1 MLSVKDMKRKI
12 GTLLSLSFMVL
23 ALSQCRDNE
32 PTVGNTNPAG
42 TPYTL
47 QVPEKFPAPNIPADN
62 PMTYEGIKLGRHLF
76 YDKDL
81 SDNGTVSCASCH
93 IQERAFTDATPTS
106 VGSQGITGRRKAM
119 PIFNL
124 AFQDFFFWD
133 GRTVTL
139 EEQSLHP
146 IRDPIEMN
154 NDLPTVISRLSAD
167 PIYPPMFEEAFGSSE
182 ITAERIAKA
191 IAQFERTMISANSKF
206 DSVIRLQTG
215 AQFTA
220 LEQRGY
226 ELFTSDFDPNGGFG
240 GDCFHC
246 HGERETR
253 YLFGAFGR
261 DLQFVNN
268 GLKATYTD
276 QGRAEVTNDPTD
288 VGKFK
293 VPSVRNV
300 EFSFPYMHDGSIPNL
315 DSLIGFYNFGGH
327 LHPNIDPNMK
337 AAGTGRNWSQGQKDA
352 LAAFLRTLTDY
363 KFLQDTALSDPF
375 QN

>member
-1 MLSVKDMKRKI
+1 MKAKRLFTLGIITLGVLSI
-12 GTLLSLSFMVL
+12 T
-23 ALSQCRDNE
+23 QCREDQ
-32 PTVGNTNPAG
+32 PSPSKTLVG

-47 QVPEKFPAPNIPADN
+47 EVPLGFPEPNIPADN
-62 PMTYEGIKLGRHLF
+62 PMTYEGVKLGRFLF
-76 YDKDL
+76 YEKAL
-81 SDNGTVSCASCH
+81 SENSTVSCASCH

-106 VGSQGITGRRKAM
+106 VGTRGIFGRRKAM

-124 AFQDFFFWD
+124 AFQDHFFWD
-133 GRTVTL
+133 GRVLTL

-146 IRDPIEMN
+146 ILDTLEMD
-154 NDLPTVISRLSAD
+154 NDLATVIQRLSAMD
-167 PIYPPMFEEAFGSSE
+167 LYPPLFEAAFGDKN
-182 ITAERIAKA
+182 ITEDRIAKA

-206 DSVIRLQTG
+206 DRVIRLQTG
-215 AQFTA
+215 EQFND

-268 GLKATYTD
+268 GLKAVYQD
-276 QGRAEVTNDPTD
+276 EGRAEVTNDPID

-327 LHPNIDPNMK
+327 KHVNVDPNMK
-337 AAGTGRNWSQGQKDA
+337 AAGIGRNWSDGQKQA
-352 LAAFLRTLTDY
+352 LAAFLRALTDY
-363 KFLQDTALSDPF
+363 EFLQDTAFSDPF
-375 QN
+375 N

>member
-1 MLSVKDMKRKI
+1 MNRKLGILALLGIGVLS
-12 GTLLSLSFMVL
+12 
-23 ALSQCRDNE
+23 LSQCRKDALSNQ
-32 PTVGNTNPAG
+32 TSSVG
-42 TPYTL
+42 TPYNL
-47 QVPEKFPAPNIPADN
+47 QVPTGFPSPNIPADN
-62 PMTYEGIKLGRHLF
+62 PMTVEGIRLGRHLF
-76 YDKDL
+76 YEKAL
-81 SDNGTVSCASCH
+81 SGDNTMSCASCH
-93 IQERAFTDATPTS
+93 LQERAFTDATGTS
-106 VGSQGITGRRKAM
+106 VGIRGKFGRRKAM

-124 AFQDFFFWD
+124 AFHENFFWD
-133 GRTVTL
+133 GRSLTL
-139 EEQSLHP
+139 EEQALIP
-146 IRDPIEMN
+146 IQDTIELDA
-154 NDLPTVISRLSAD
+154 DLQTVVDRLSAD
-167 PIYPPMFEEAFGSSE
+167 PLYPPMFKAAFGSE
-182 ITAERIAKA
+182 EVTPERIGKA
-191 IAQFERTMISANSKF
+191 IAQFERTIISANSKF
-206 DSVIRLQTG
+206 DRVIRMQTG
-215 AQFTA
+215 EQFTA

-226 ELFTSDFDPNGGFG
+226 ELFTSDYDPNGGSG

-268 GLKATYTD
+268 GLKAVYTD
-276 QGRAEVTNDPTD
+276 EGRAEVTGNQTD

-337 AAGTGRNWSQGQKDA
+337 AAGIGRNWSDGQKQA

-363 KFLQDTALSDPF
+363 EFLQDTAFSNPF
-375 QN
+375 EN

>member
-1 MLSVKDMKRKI
+1 MKRMNRKWIVI
-12 GTLLSLSFMVL
+12 GILVVAVL
-23 ALSQCRDNE
+23 GLSQCKEDE
-32 PTVGNTNPAG
+32 PANNGQSFTG

-47 QVPEKFPAPNIPADN
+47 NVPTGFPPANIPPDN
-62 PMTYEGIKLGRHLF
+62 PMTVEGIELGRYLF
-76 YDKDL
+76 YEKSL
-81 SDNGTVSCASCH
+81 SEDNTINCASCH
-93 IQERAFTDATPTS
+93 IQERAFTDVGPTS
-106 VGSQGITGRRKAM
+106 VGTQGIFGRRKSM
-119 PIFNL
+119 PLFNL
-124 AFQDFFFWD
+124 AFQENFFWD
-133 GRTVTL
+133 GRVTSL
-139 EEQSLHP
+139 EAQSLHP

-154 NDLPTVISRLSAD
+154 NDLPTVIQRLSAD
-167 PIYPPMFEEAFGSSE
+167 PLYPPLFKAAFGDE
-182 ITAERIAKA
+182 QITAERIAKA

-206 DSVIRLQTG
+206 DRVIRMQTG
-215 AQFTA
+215 EQFTA

-246 HGERETR
+246 HGERETQ

-268 GLKATYTD
+268 GLKAVYD
-276 QGRAEVTNDPTD
+276 DEGRAEVTNDPTD

-327 LHPNIDPNMK
+327 KHVNVDPNMK
-337 AAGTGRNWSQGQKDA
+337 AAGIGRNWSEGQKQA

-363 KFLQDTALSDPF
+363 EFLEDSAFSNPHAE
-375 QN
+375 

>member
-1 MLSVKDMKRKI
+1 MNRKLGILALLGIGVLS
-12 GTLLSLSFMVL
+12 
-23 ALSQCRDNE
+23 LSQCRKDAPSNQ
-32 PTVGNTNPAG
+32 TSSVG
-42 TPYTL
+42 TPYNL
-47 QVPEKFPAPNIPADN
+47 QVPTGFPSPNIPADN
-62 PMTYEGIKLGRHLF
+62 PMTVEGIRLGRHLF
-76 YDKDL
+76 YEKAL
-81 SDNGTVSCASCH
+81 SGDNTMSCASCH
-93 IQERAFTDATPTS
+93 LQERAFTDATGTS
-106 VGSQGITGRRKAM
+106 VGIRGKFGRRKAM

-124 AFQDFFFWD
+124 AFHENFFWD
-133 GRTVTL
+133 GRSLTL
-139 EEQSLHP
+139 EEQALIP
-146 IRDPIEMN
+146 IQDTIELDA
-154 NDLPTVISRLSAD
+154 DLQTVVDRLSAD
-167 PIYPPMFEEAFGSSE
+167 PLYPPMFKAAFGSE
-182 ITAERIAKA
+182 EVTPERIGKA
-191 IAQFERTMISANSKF
+191 IAQFERTIISANSKF
-206 DSVIRLQTG
+206 DRVIRMQSG
-215 AQFTA
+215 EQFTA

-226 ELFTSDFDPNGGFG
+226 ELFTSDYDPNGGSG

-268 GLKATYTD
+268 GLKAVYTD
-276 QGRAEVTNDPTD
+276 EGRAEVTGNQTD

-337 AAGTGRNWSQGQKDA
+337 AAGIGRNWSDGQKQA

-363 KFLQDTALSDPF
+363 EFLQDTAFSNPF
-375 QN
+375 EN

>member
-1 MLSVKDMKRKI
+1 MKRMNRKWF
-12 GTLLSLSFMVL
+12 TL
-23 ALSQCRDNE
+23 ALITGAVLMVSRCKDD
-32 PTVGNTNPAG
+32 PDTSGPISYG

-47 QVPEKFPAPNIPADN
+47 QVPSGFPQANTPADN
-62 PMTYEGIKLGRHLF
+62 PMTVEGIRLGRFLF
-76 YDKDL
+76 YEKAL
-81 SDNGTVSCASCH
+81 SDDQSISCASCH
-93 IQERAFTDATPTS
+93 MQERAFTDATPTS
-106 VGSQGITGRRKAM
+106 VGTRGIFGRRKAM
-119 PIFNL
+119 PLFNL
-124 AFQDFFFWD
+124 AFHDNFFWD
-133 GRTVTL
+133 GRVVTL

-146 IRDPIEMN
+146 IRDSIEMD
-154 NDLPTVISRLSAD
+154 NDLSTVIQRLSAN
-167 PIYPPMFEEAFGSSE
+167 PLYPPMFKAAFGSE
-182 ITAERIAKA
+182 KITEDRIARS
-191 IAQFERTMISANSKF
+191 IAQFERTLISANSKF
-206 DSVIRLQTG
+206 DRVIRLKTG
-215 AQFTA
+215 ETFTA

-226 ELFTSDFDPNGGFG
+226 DLFTSDFDPSGGFG

-268 GLKATYTD
+268 GLKAVYTD
-276 QGRAEVTNDPTD
+276 EGRAEVTGDPAD

-327 LHPNIDPNMK
+327 KHVNIDPNMK
-337 AAGTGRNWSQGQKDA
+337 AAGIGRNWSLGQKQA

-363 KFLQDTALSDPF
+363 EFLEDTAFSNPHV
-375 QN
+375 Q